1 MEQGRLLYLSR
12 SDVAS
17 LGLDMPTAIN
27 LLEQAF
33 KEKAAGK
40 VEMPAKL
47 GIYPRK
53 DAFSHA
59 MPAHIP
65 ALNAAGMKWVSS
77 YAGNNQ
83 RGLPNINGLM
93 ILNDPE
99 TGIPYAVMDCTW
111 ITGCRTGA
119 ATALAARFLARPDSR
134 SAGILACG
142 VQGRANLE
150 ALASSFPIQR
160 AFAYDISSQVGQIF
174 AEEMSAKLGLE
185 VIPVSTP
192 REAVVN
198 SELVVTSGPIQKHPT
213 PTIEKDWLMAGSF
226 ASSVDY
232 GSYWKTEALLQIDKL
247 CTDDMAQYRFNRDN
261 GYFEGTPMPYADLG
275 EIVSSQKPGRETNNE
290 RTMAMNLGLAL
301 DDIAVAPEIY
311 RRAKERGVGT
321 WLPI

>member
-1 MEQGRLLYLSR
+1 MEQRQLLYLSR
-12 SDVAS
+12 ADVAG

-27 LLEQAF
+27 LLEKAF

-40 VEMPAKL
+40 IEMPAKL

-65 ALNAAGMKWVSS
+65 GLNAAGIKWVSS

-83 RGLPNINGLM
+83 RGLPNINGLL

-119 ATALAARFLARPDSR
+119 ATALAARYLARPDSR

-160 AFAYDISSQVGQIF
+160 AFAYDIAPQVMQTF
-174 AEEMSAKLGLE
+174 AAEMSAKLGFE
-185 VIPVSTP
+185 VRPVSTP
-192 REAVVN
+192 REAVT
-198 SELVVTSGPIQKHPT
+198 SSDLVVTSGPIQKHPS
-213 PTIEKDWLMAGSF
+213 PTIDKDWLMPGSF

-232 GSYWKTEALLQIDKL
+232 GSYWKPEALFQVDKL
-247 CTDDMAQYRFNRDN
+247 STDDMAQYKFNRDN
-261 GYFEGTPMPYADLG
+261 GYFEGTPQPYADLG
-275 EIVSSQKPGRETNNE
+275 ELVSGQKPGRESDEE

-311 RRAKERGVGT
+311 RRARETGAGT